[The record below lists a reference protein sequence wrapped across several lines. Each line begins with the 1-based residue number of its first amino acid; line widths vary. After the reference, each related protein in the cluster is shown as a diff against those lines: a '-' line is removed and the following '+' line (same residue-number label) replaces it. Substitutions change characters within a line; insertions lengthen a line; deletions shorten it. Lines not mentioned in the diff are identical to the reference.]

1 MKTKSLLIVISLLL
15 QVLTFSVFATTSD
28 NVTYTALGLT
38 DDNGWNEDFS
48 GIITSSAEYAGHL
61 EVESGDIVFRFGD
74 GVLASIASAGYVS
87 SIQITWGASSV
98 DGVDVVDIY
107 ASNDPFTG
115 EEYYGEGEHI
125 ETIYKGAGATNTCDF
140 DKDYSYFLIV
150 SPDVANISSILITWT
165 TRSSYAITAV
175 AAHGTIT
182 LPDESPVSF
191 ASEGDEVTLK
201 MKRSGAYSMTGYS
214 VYNTANPSVV
224 VKDVTYASPET
235 SPQTIS
241 FTMPGYAVTVEG
253 KYIPNPTVANTV
265 SVINAGG
272 DNLTDLAAMVSGD
285 VLTYTYSAAADYAG
299 VITVTSSNE
308 SVARVESTPANAYSG
323 SITIYAYATGTVK
336 ITISFSA
343 DTKYRAT
350 SKASNAKTAVSR
362 RPAALVTQ
370 HDGTFYAV
378 TQSMSGTKLEALPMI
393 EDDGRYYYLPTSGF
407 GVSDI
412 TWYIETVYNSKGDRY
427 RIYSAATGS
436 TNLDADGMDFY
447 LDSDVRDWKKDG
459 SCFYGINDN
468 RGIVYKVSSELFES
482 QPYDSHD
489 ASPALY
495 APSAIEVPIS
505 SISVAKSYSTSNSSA
520 DIYDSRSLTTG
531 KMGTICVPF
540 NVPMSFVSGATF
552 YTIDSKIVSGSVFG
566 GLNLAEVTD
575 NLEAGHSYIFE
586 ATGSSIDI
594 YYGSASA
601 TNASVIANDGF
612 VGMLPGDG
620 ASMKVPAGV
629 TPRTDGCYGIASN
642 KLRYVAEGGIA
653 TIKPYRAYI
662 NAGELPS
669 GAPAPGRR
677 VVLVDNSENTE
688 NGENTAT
695 SIEDLLNNATS
706 INWNEPV
713 YNALGQR
720 VGKGTTGVL
729 IQNGKKFFVQ

>member
-1 MKTKSLLIVISLLL
+1 MKARNLFLVIILLL
-15 QVLTFSVFATTSD
+15 QVLSFSVFAATTSD
-28 NVTYTALGLT
+28 DVTYTALGLE
-38 DDNGWNEDFS
+38 NNNKWNEDFS

-61 EVESGDIVFRFGD
+61 EVESGDIVFRYGE

-87 SIQITWGASSV
+87 SIQITWGASAV
-98 DGVDVVDIY
+98 DGTDVVDIY

-115 EEYYGEGEHI
+115 DEFDGGGEYI
-125 ETIYKGAGATNTCDF
+125 ATIYKGASSTDTYDF
-140 DKDYSYFLIV
+140 DEDYSYFLIV
-150 SPDVANISSILITWT
+150 STDVAHISSILITWT
-165 TRSSYAITAV
+165 TRSSYAISTA

-182 LPDESPVSF
+182 LPDDSPVSF

-214 VYNTANPSVV
+214 VYNTVDPTIV
-224 VKDVTYASPET
+224 VKDVTYAYPET

-253 KYIPNPTVANTV
+253 KYISNPTATNTV

-272 DNLTDLAAMVSGD
+272 DNLTDLTAMVSGD

-308 SVARVESTPANAYSG
+308 SVARVESTPTNAYSG
-323 SITIYAYATGTVK
+323 TITIYAYATGTVK
-336 ITISFSA
+336 ITVSFSA
-343 DTKYRAT
+343 DTQYRAT

-378 TQSMSGTKLEALPMI
+378 TQSMSGTKFEALPMI
-393 EDDGRYYYLPTSGF
+393 EDDGSYYYLPTSGF

-412 TWYIETVYNSKGDRY
+412 TWYIETAYNSKGDRY

-447 LDSDVRDWKKDG
+447 LDTDVRDWKKDG
-459 SCFYGINDN
+459 SYFYGINDN

-489 ASPALY
+489 GSPALY

-520 DIYDSRSLTTG
+520 NSYDSRSLTTG

-552 YTIDSKIVSGSVFG
+552 YTIESKLVSAGNLT

-594 YYGSASA
+594 YYGSVSA

-620 ASMKVPAGV
+620 VSMAVPDGV

-642 KLRYVAEGGIA
+642 KLKYVAEGGIA

-662 NAGELPS
+662 DASELSS
-669 GAPAPGRR
+669 GSPAPGRR
-677 VVLVDNSENTE
+677 VVLVDNSES
-688 NGENTAT
+688 GEQTYT
-695 SIEDLLNNATS
+695 SVEDLLNGAS
-706 INWNEPV
+706 SVNWNEPV